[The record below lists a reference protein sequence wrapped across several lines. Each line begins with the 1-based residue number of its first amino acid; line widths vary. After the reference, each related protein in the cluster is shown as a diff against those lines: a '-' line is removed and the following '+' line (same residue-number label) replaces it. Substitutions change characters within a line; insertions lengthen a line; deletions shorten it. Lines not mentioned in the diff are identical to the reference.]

1 MKKKSLLAA
10 ALMLT
15 AGGAFAQTDN
25 VIDLL
30 PEGVT
35 VDINAERRTVKEKN
49 LVVVGSQEKGYKAFF
64 AATDSEHGTELWVTD
79 GTKAGTHIVADI
91 LPGSGSS
98 SPAWLARLNDK
109 VLFSAYTD
117 DNGRQLWVSDGTAE
131 GTKLIAQTYDLG
143 DGNPQAIYQINETQ
157 AVFAAI
163 SDESAEYNP
172 DEGAQYWLWVTDG
185 TEEGTKLIKEV
196 KVDNPGKENTNQHS
210 PFVRVGRRLFF
221 KADDIDEH
229 YGTELWVTDGTAEG
243 TYLVKDINTEPN
255 TDKGPGYTRDSA
267 IDDME
272 NFNNNKLFFKAWTL
286 ESGNELWASD
296 GTEEGTYEVY
306 NADPSVN
313 PDNGIGNGPGV
324 FGEGWE
330 VYKGR
335 IWFRGWSPE
344 GGYELAGSNLEKG
357 DYQFI
362 DYFTLNPSIDNSSF
376 PDPGCVFQDKY
387 VFCGADGFDANA
399 VPAQHGGE
407 MLIWDGETI
416 TRQTETKF
424 PGTICDWVKEP
435 IVAGGSLYWMN
446 EANDV
451 ALGLGSGL
459 YRLDDLSDE
468 PVVVTPITTTGDNV
482 NTLRNLNGTIL
493 YVCGANNRLYADEY
507 TKANWDGVSDKGY
520 LDPKFE
526 GDTEASTNGINGIS
540 SNNGDSNIINVYN
553 INGIQVKSNVNKAD
567 AAKNLPKGIYIFGG
581 KKHVV
586 F

>member
-1 MKKKSLLAA
+1 M
-10 ALMLT
+10 
-15 AGGAFAQTDN
+15 
-25 VIDLL
+25 
-30 PEGVT
+30 
-35 VDINAERRTVKEKN
+35 
-49 LVVVGSQEKGYKAFF
+49 
-64 AATDSEHGTELWVTD
+64 
-79 GTKAGTHIVADI
+79 
-91 LPGSGSS
+91 
-98 SPAWLARLNDK
+98 
-109 VLFSAYTD
+109 LFSAYTD

-357 DYQFI
+357 DYQYI